1 MSEAAD
7 SATRMP
13 AEWEPHEAT
22 WLAYP
27 HSQSDWP
34 GKLSA
39 VRWAF
44 AEFVRLLSGHEQVRL
59 LVREAREA
67 ERARSV
73 LRRSGAD
80 PDRVELHPVSTDRS
94 WLRDSG
100 PTFVFRDGQL
110 HAVCW
115 AFNAWGRY
123 ANWQADR
130 SVGRY
135 VANSSGAAILEP
147 KANGRIVVMEGGSIE
162 SNGRGTI
169 LTTEQCLLGGRRQA
183 RNPGLSRNAIERVLH
198 DSLGATNVLWLGHG
212 IAGDD
217 TGGHVDTLARFV
229 GRNRV
234 AAIVET
240 DRRDENYAAL
250 QDNLRR
256 LQGMRDERGRAL
268 EVIELP
274 MPRPLWFDGYRLPAS
289 YANFYVANG
298 TVLVPTFNDTNDA
311 AALRILRECFP
322 DREVRGVHCVDIALG
337 LGTLHCLAQQQ
348 PRSPERSGGK

>member
-1 MSEAAD
+1 MREVAD

-27 HSQSDWP
+27 HSASDWP
-34 GKLSA
+34 GKLTA

-44 AEFVRLLSGHEQVRL
+44 AEFVRLLSGREQVRL
-59 LVREAREA
+59 LVRDAQEG
-67 ERARSV
+67 ERVRSV
-73 LRRSGAD
+73 LRRGGAD
-80 PDRVELHPVSTDRS
+80 PDHVELHFAPTDRS

-100 PTFVFRDGQL
+100 PTFVFRDGQI

-115 AFNAWGRY
+115 AFNGWGRY

-130 SVGRY
+130 KVGHY
-135 VANSSGAAILEP
+135 IATSSGAAILEP
-147 KANGRIVVMEGGSIE
+147 KANGRIVVLEGGSIE
-162 SNGRGTI
+162 SNGQGTI
-169 LTTEQCLLGGRRQA
+169 LTTEQCLLGDGSQA
-183 RNPGLSRNAIERVLH
+183 RNPGLSRSAIEGVLR
-198 DSLGATNVLWLGHG
+198 DCVGATNVLWLGRG

-217 TGGHVDTLARFV
+217 TSGHVDTLARFV

-240 DRRDENYAAL
+240 DSRDENYAAL
-250 QDNLRR
+250 QENLRR
-256 LQGMRDERGRAL
+256 LRGMRDERGRAL
-268 EVIELP
+268 EIVELP
-274 MPRPLWFDGYRLPAS
+274 MPRPLRFDGCRLPAS

-298 TVLVPTFNDTNDA
+298 TVLVPTFNDSNDG
-311 AALRILRECFP
+311 AALGILRECFP

-348 PRSPERSGGK
+348 PRAPGRSGDG

>member
-1 MSEAAD
+1 MSEAAG

-27 HSQSDWP
+27 HSRSDWP

-44 AEFVRLLSGHEQVRL
+44 AEFVRLLSGRERVCL
-59 LVREAREA
+59 LVRDAREA

-80 PDRVELHPVSTDRS
+80 PDHVELHLVSTDRS

-100 PTFVFRDGQL
+100 PTFVLRDGRL

-123 ANWQADR
+123 DNWQADR
-130 SVGRY
+130 RVGRY
-135 VANSSGAAILEP
+135 IANSSAAGVLEP
-147 KANGRIVVMEGGSIE
+147 TANGRTVVMEGGAIE
-162 SNGRGTI
+162 SNGQGTI
-169 LTTEQCLLGGRRQA
+169 LTTEQCLLGDRPRA
-183 RNPGLSRNAIERVLH
+183 RNPGLSRNAIERVLR
-198 DSLGATNVLWLGHG
+198 DCLGATNVLWLGSG

-256 LQGMRDERGRAL
+256 LREMRDERGRTL
-268 EVIELP
+268 EIVDLP
-274 MPRPLWFDGYRLPAS
+274 MPRPLWFDGCRLPAS

-298 TVLVPTFNDTNDA
+298 TVLVPTFNDSNDA

-337 LGTLHCLAQQQ
+337 LGTLHCLAQQL
-348 PRSPERSGGK
+348 PRATA